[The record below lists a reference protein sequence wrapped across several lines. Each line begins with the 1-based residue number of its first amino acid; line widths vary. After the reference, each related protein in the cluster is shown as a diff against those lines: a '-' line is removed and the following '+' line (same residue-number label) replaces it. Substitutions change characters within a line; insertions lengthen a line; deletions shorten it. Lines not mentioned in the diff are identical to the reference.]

1 MPTISQHMGN
11 NAQKEA
17 QVTKPERL
25 EKYILKSHIFP
36 CQSPSIRQTQRFLVI
51 KIYPIAKILNR
62 WNREGNLKH
71 VRLNT

>member
-1 MPTISQHMGN
+1 MGN

-17 QVTKPERL
+17 QGTKPERL
-25 EKYILKSHIFP
+25 EKYILKSHIVP
-36 CQSPSIRQTQRFLVI
+36 GQSPSIRQTQRFLVI